1 MSQLFPTSPAAPV
14 GIDAA
19 RLPDGADITLSVRDL
34 RKSFDGVHAVDGV
47 SFDVGRGEVVSIIG
61 PNGSGKTTTLNL
73 VSGVLRAQEGEISL
87 DRVAVERAG
96 AETVA
101 EAGLSRTFQNGR
113 VFAALTVAENVEVGL
128 HSTLRATRPWRSL
141 SRLPVLRWLPLVAET
156 VLALVPGPRSRRE
169 LAALSARVDDELAR
183 FGERL
188 VPRREHQ
195 AYTLSYANRRRTE
208 IARALAPSPRLLLLD
223 EPTAGMNTTET
234 AEVLDQLLALKA
246 AGQTILLVE
255 HKLDLVLTVS
265 DRVLVMDDGRLIA
278 AGSPAVVRN
287 DPAVIEAYLGRR
299 QQRERRAVVEV
310 LPRPSAGAMPTRPLA
325 VETADV
331 PQHAAP
337 LLALDAVDVFYGA
350 AQALHAIT
358 LDVRAG
364 EIVSLLGGNASGKS
378 TTMKTILGL
387 VKPRSG
393 QVRLDAQD
401 LAGVSTPARIR
412 RGIAAVPEAR
422 RIFGQMTVRENLIT
436 GAYTRRDG
444 AINDDLERMFTYFP
458 RLAERHRQEAGT
470 LSGGEQQ
477 MLAFA
482 RALMSRPRLVC
493 MDEPTMG
500 LSPLFVDRVLDEIAR
515 INAEL
520 GVAVLMVEQQAELA
534 LSIAHRGYVLA
545 QGRIVLA
552 GDAADLLDDP
562 AIQEAYLGRNPQQ
575 GPDTDLGAGI

>member
-1 MSQLFPTSPAAPV
+1 MSQLFPTSSASPV

-19 RLPDGADITLSVRDL
+19 RLPDDADITLSVRDL
-34 RKSFDGVHAVDGV
+34 RRSFDGVHAVDGV
-47 SFDVGRGEVVSIIG
+47 SFDVGTGEVVSIIG

-73 VSGVLRAQEGEISL
+73 VSGLLHPQEGDISL
-87 DRVAVERAG
+87 GRRAVERVG

-113 VFAALTVAENVEVGL
+113 VFAALTVAENIEVGL
-128 HSTLRATRPWRSL
+128 HSTLHATRPWRAL
-141 SRLPVLRWLPLVAET
+141 SRVPVLRWLPLVAET
-156 VLALVPGPRSRRE
+156 VLAVAPGPRARRE
-169 LAALSARVDDELAR
+169 LAALTGRVDTQLAR

-188 VPRREHQ
+188 LPRREHQ

-208 IARALAPSPRLLLLD
+208 IARALAPEPRLLLLD
-223 EPTAGMNTTET
+223 EPTAGMNQTET

-255 HKLDLVLTVS
+255 HKLDLVLAVS

-278 AGSPAVVRN
+278 AGSPAAVRN
-287 DPAVIEAYLGRR
+287 DPAVVEAYLGRR
-299 QQRERRAVVEV
+299 QQRDRRAVAAVV
-310 LPRPSAGAMPTRPLA
+310 DRAAGSAPAGLVPTPGEA
-325 VETADV
+325 SADGT
-331 PQHAAP
+331 
-337 LLALDAVDVFYGA
+337 LLTLDAVDVFYGPV
-350 AQALHAIT
+350 QALHGVT
-358 LDVRAG
+358 LQVRPG

-378 TTMKTILGL
+378 TTMKVILGL
-387 VKPRSG
+387 VNPRAG
-393 QVRLDAQD
+393 RVLLDGHD
-401 LAGVSTPARIR
+401 VAGVSTPDRIG

-422 RIFGQMTVRENLIT
+422 RVFPQMTVRENLIT
-436 GAYTRRDG
+436 GAYTRRDAPG
-444 AINDDLERMFTYFP
+444 VRDDLERMFTYFP
-458 RLAERHRQEAGT
+458 RLAERHAQEAGT

-515 INAEL
+515 INTEF

-534 LSIAHRGYVLA
+534 LSIAHRGYVLT
-545 QGRIVLA
+545 QGRIALS
-552 GDAADLLDDP
+552 GDAADLLDNP
-562 AIQEAYLGRNPQQ
+562 AVQEAYLGRNPQQ
-575 GPDTDLGAGI
+575 GPPTDPGAGI